1 MRLYWMICFMPDST
15 GYLTKTTFV
24 LHKGKS
30 EVSLVR
36 ELKYGRTNTYLIKGS
51 GKYLLFDT
59 DWAGTFSGFCRELKN
74 QKVKPREIAYLM
86 ISHFHPDHMGI
97 AQNLAELGIRIV
109 VFDVQKE
116 AVHHADAIFEKEK
129 NNDFIPIKEDDI
141 ELVSI
146 NDSRDFLKKAG
157 IFGEVIATPGHSEDS
172 ISLCL
177 DEGICIVGD
186 LNPLYE
192 LELHEGTVIAES
204 WEKLFKHRP
213 DVICYGHA
221 KKAILHPEEGSFSSA
236 EGFHT
241 RANSEKESAVGTP
254 GTELTG
260 LVEVIMR
267 YIDKGMNIE
276 KIHKKT
282 KADKVFIEDVMR
294 MYLTHRNVSVQG
306 ILDRIE
312 IKNK

>member
-1 MRLYWMICFMPDST
+1 M
-15 GYLTKTTFV
+15 
-24 LHKGKS
+24 
-30 EVSLVR
+30 VR

-59 DWAGTFSGFCRELKN
+59 DWAGTFPGFCRELKN
-74 QKVKPREIAYLM
+74 QKVRPQEIAYLM

-97 AQNLAELGIRIV
+97 AQNLAELGIKIL
-109 VFDVQKE
+109 VFDVQK
-116 AVHHADAIFEKEK
+116 AYVHHADAIFEKEQ

-141 ELVSI
+141 EHVSI

-204 WEKLFKHRP
+204 WGKLFKHNP

-221 KKAILHPEEGSFSSA
+221 KKAVLHPEESSFSNA

-241 RANSEKESAVGTP
+241 KEYNVKESAMETP
-254 GTELTG
+254 NAELFG

-267 YIDKGMNIE
+267 YIDRGMNIE

-294 MYLTHRNVSVQG
+294 MYLTHQNVSVQG